1 MKKLSKAEIF
11 AKLNRKDEDT
21 VDFEGM
27 YVNDTVDF
35 EGKIDEDTAEQ
46 E

>member
-11 AKLNRKDEDT
+11 AKLNQKDEDT